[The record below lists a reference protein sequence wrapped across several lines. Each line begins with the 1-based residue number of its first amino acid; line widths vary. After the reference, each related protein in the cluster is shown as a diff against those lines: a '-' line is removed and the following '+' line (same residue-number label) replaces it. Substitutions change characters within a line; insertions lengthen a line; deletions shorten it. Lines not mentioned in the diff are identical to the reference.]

1 MHARHSPSENRCER
15 RSVHGAADWAFSKD
29 IASLANASSRGDVGC
44 GYPINPKWSARRVS
58 TTINT
63 TGVPD
68 AVLGW
73 STAPA
78 FCLNR
83 PRPSPKPTSS
93 VGIKTYFGWR
103 RVQWPIGRTST
114 TTASTAAP
122 RIPVSAK
129 RASGS
134 VTAPNTLR
142 FTKNSADS
150 ARNAE
155 MRSGHWLAGHRRNK
169 RCSKPIRNN
178 TPVSALANPNP
189 NTVPT
194 DHFHTQALLHTKS
207 AAQVPQL
214 IHHRMFIASTMTAN
228 VPYTTAPRTAY
239 RPAKKSKCVTD
250 RGATHHNHPSGSQ
263 PKPKRPSKLDHGCRI
278 IHGPNTV
285 FPVCRLSC
293 HTPDWRTTQ
302 TRGPNLCL
310 QIIEEDTLPCAENT
324 VTLHITPCK
333 IYFAHTETLARDGC
347 RWLHGSHL
355 LESCHCTCSNRVGL
369 DNLSTGFMD
378 NADGAARSAP
388 TKRNGTPSSRGI
400 SLPLGCERPAMA
412 RMQCCIGRHLGCTAL
427 DSIPVDTH
435 KANVTGFANMVVAAK
450 EAGIQFCTRLLKCLR
465 GPPRLPKVEI
475 KSGTRYLMRHQS
487 LPSTHTA
494 YCAVYDIHIRT

>member
-1 MHARHSPSENRCER
+1 M
-15 RSVHGAADWAFSKD
+15 
-29 IASLANASSRGDVGC
+29 ANASSRGDVGC

-103 RVQWPIGRTST
+103 RVQWPIGDRLST

-250 RGATHHNHPSGSQ
+250 RGATHHNHPSSCSQ
-263 PKPKRPSKLDHGCRI
+263 PKPKRPSIAPIMYCRI
-278 IHGPNTV
+278 TSNGPNTV

-302 TRGPNLCL
+302 TPWSKPPHAFYRSLKK
-310 QIIEEDTLPCAENT
+310 DTLPCA
-324 VTLHITPCK
+324 
-333 IYFAHTETLARDGC
+333 
-347 RWLHGSHL
+347 
-355 LESCHCTCSNRVGL
+355 
-369 DNLSTGFMD
+369 
-378 NADGAARSAP
+378 
-388 TKRNGTPSSRGI
+388 
-400 SLPLGCERPAMA
+400 
-412 RMQCCIGRHLGCTAL
+412 
-427 DSIPVDTH
+427 
-435 KANVTGFANMVVAAK
+435 
-450 EAGIQFCTRLLKCLR
+450 
-465 GPPRLPKVEI
+465 
-475 KSGTRYLMRHQS
+475 
-487 LPSTHTA
+487 
-494 YCAVYDIHIRT
+494 